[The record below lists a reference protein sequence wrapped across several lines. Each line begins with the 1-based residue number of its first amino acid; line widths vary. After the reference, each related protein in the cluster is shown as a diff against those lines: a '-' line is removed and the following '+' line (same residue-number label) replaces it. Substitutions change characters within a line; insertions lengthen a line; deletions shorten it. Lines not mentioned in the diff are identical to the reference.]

1 MTEQLRPILVLDDD
15 KDLTAMMRRYLEHE
29 GWKVVVVNDPMTAV
43 ESVLEVRPSLLLV
56 DLMMPRIDGEE
67 FVRAL
72 RKVLFESMPP
82 ICLVSAAHSRPE
94 VQRRLGLPA
103 SLGKPFAMAD
113 LKDVAMRFAG
123 EHRDRS
129 SELPSG

>member
-1 MTEQLRPILVLDDD
+1 MTEQRPILVLDDD
-15 KDLTAMMRRYLEHE
+15 KDLAAMMRRYLEHE

-43 ESVLEVRPSLLLV
+43 ESVLEVRPSLLLI

-94 VQRRLGLPA
+94 VQKRLGLPA
-103 SLGKPFAMAD
+103 SLGKPFAMSD
-113 LKDVAMRFAG
+113 LKDIAMRFAS

-129 SELPSG
+129 SLPSP

>member
-1 MTEQLRPILVLDDD
+1 MI
-15 KDLTAMMRRYLEHE
+15 RRYLEHE
-29 GWKVVVVNDPMTAV
+29 GWQVVVVNDPMTAV

-72 RKVLFESMPP
+72 RRVLFEATPP
-82 ICLVSAAHSRPE
+82 ICLVSAAHSRVE
-94 VQRRLGLPA
+94 VQKRLGLPA
-103 SLGKPFAMAD
+103 SLGKPFAMTD
-113 LKDVAMRFAG
+113 LKDIAVRFAG

-129 SELPSG
+129 SERPGP